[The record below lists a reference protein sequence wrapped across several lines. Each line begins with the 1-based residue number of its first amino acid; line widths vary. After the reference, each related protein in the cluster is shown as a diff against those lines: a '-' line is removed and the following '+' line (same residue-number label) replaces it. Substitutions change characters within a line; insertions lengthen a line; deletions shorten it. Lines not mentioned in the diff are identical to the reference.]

1 MAFAALQ
8 NVHLP
13 WPQRFELLS
22 SLSGRTFAN
31 EDGDDPSRVGG
42 PTNSLLDGPED
53 FSTMI
58 SFRDNHTGISKTL
71 QRASRTVN
79 AKSANTSLA
88 LAFEEMQNMADV
100 VGANR
105 NVVDTAKQLYKR
117 ADEEKIFRGS
127 RFMQAHIAACIFVAC
142 RINRTPRTF
151 KEFVHVTGVHDKT
164 FINTVKLLKQKFE
177 GTSVAALAGGQPAAA
192 GGGGGAP
199 DSLSADQIAAS
210 AEDIVVR
217 FCSYLA
223 LPANVQTAACE
234 VVRKVTNLGTLTGRS
249 PITVATSCIY
259 FTSALLG
266 QPKTAQEIASVG
278 GIAEGTVKFAYKS
291 VSSMSSEAGH
301 TVQLTL
307 FFTFRF

>member
-1 MAFAALQ
+1 
-8 NVHLP
+8 
-13 WPQRFELLS
+13 
-22 SLSGRTFAN
+22 
-31 EDGDDPSRVGG
+31 
-42 PTNSLLDGPED
+42 
-53 FSTMI
+53 MI

-79 AKSANTSLA
+79 AKTGNASLA
-88 LAFEEMQNMADV
+88 TAFEEMQNMADV

-177 GTSVAALAGGQPAAA
+177 GTSVAALAGGQPTSS
-192 GGGGGAP
+192 GGAP

-217 FCSYLA
+217 FCSNLA

-259 FTSALLG
+259 FTAALLG
-266 QPKTAQEIASVG
+266 QPKTAHEIASVG
-278 GIAEGTVKFAYKS
+278 GIAEGTVKFAYK
-291 VSSMSSEAGH
+291 
-301 TVQLTL
+301 
-307 FFTFRF
+307 